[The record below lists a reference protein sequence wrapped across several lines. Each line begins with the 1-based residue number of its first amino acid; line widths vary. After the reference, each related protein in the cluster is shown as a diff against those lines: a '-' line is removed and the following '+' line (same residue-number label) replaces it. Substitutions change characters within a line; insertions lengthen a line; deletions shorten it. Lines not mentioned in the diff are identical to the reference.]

1 MLLFGSGGQL
11 VEVFKDRALALPPLN
26 TTLARRMMEQTKI
39 YTALKGVRGREPVD
53 LRRAGT
59 AAGALQPAGGRAALD
74 QGNRHQSAAGLAGAA
89 ASRSMRAWCCI
100 GPEVERRRLA
110 AAGHPPVSD
119 AVRRPAG
126 RRRTANVV
134 TIRPIRPEDEP
145 LMVKFHETLSERSVY
160 LRYFQLMN
168 LSQRTAHERL
178 TRICFIDY
186 DREMALVAEHG
197 GEVVAVS
204 RMHKMHSSN
213 AAEFAIVVSDAWH
226 GKGLGL
232 ELLRRLLDVARQE
245 GVGRIV
251 ADIHVENSV
260 MQKMCQ
266 RLGFRMMREA
276 GDPTMHAELDL

>member
-1 MLLFGSGGQL
+1 
-11 VEVFKDRALALPPLN
+11 
-26 TTLARRMMEQTKI
+26 MMEQTRI
-39 YTALKGVRGREPVD
+39 STALKGVRGRAP
-53 LRRAGT
+53 
-59 AAGALQPAGGRAALD
+59 GGPGRT
-74 QGNRHQSAAGLAGAA
+74 GAA
-89 ASRSMRAWCCI
+89 AGPLLATDRRAARI
-100 GPEVERRRLA
+100 QELDINPLLASPEALIALDARVVL
-110 AAGHPPVSD
+110 HPSEVSD
-119 AVRRPAG
+119 HDLPRLPIRPYPMRYQG
-126 RRRTANVV
+126 SFTAKSGEVL

-145 LMVKFHETLSERSVY
+145 AMVKFHETLSERTVY
-160 LRYFQLMN
+160 FRYLQMIHLT
-168 LSQRTAHERL
+168 QRTAHERL
-178 TRICFIDY
+178 TRMCFIDY
-186 DREMALVAEHG
+186 DREMALVAVHD
-197 GEVVAVS
+197 GEVVAVT

-251 ADIHVENSV
+251 ADIHAENSV